1 LLLDDEELLLLEL
14 ELEDPE
20 EDDDELLLELDE
32 DDEELVEDELD
43 DELLELVDDVDELED
58 DTSGPVVLLSVQ
70 PASRPTPAR
79 ATLPDRIFKNSRRR
93 SRSASSSYGIDGL
106 TAMHAPPL
114 QESCASSAPAHG
126 AAGARLEN
134 ARSAL
139 CDPIGRAPLKQGAPD
154 ASVPKELR
162 QPP

>member
-70 PASRPTPAR
+70 PAIRPTPAR

-106 TAMHAPPL
+106 TAMHAPPCRRAV
-114 QESCASSAPAHG
+114 QAP
-126 AAGARLEN
+126 RQ
-134 ARSAL
+134 
-139 CDPIGRAPLKQGAPD
+139 PTAPLAPGWRTPGRRF
-154 ASVPKELR
+154 AIPSAALR
-162 QPP
+162 